1 MIFCDSSAIVSFLL
15 RQPGWDRLV
24 EEIDKADHVLVW
36 WGTGI
41 ECVSAIARLRR
52 SNELDDA
59 AFNLVM
65 TRLDTIESNWLEVPP
80 IDELRDVARRVLF
93 AHTLRAADA
102 LQLAAALFAAGDRI
116 GDLAFVCLDQ
126 RLCEAARKEGFSVLP

>member
-24 EEIDKADHVLVW
+24 EEIDKADRVLVW
-36 WGTGI
+36 WATGI
-41 ECVSAIARLRR
+41 ECVSAIARFRR

-59 AFNLVM
+59 AFDLVM
-65 TRLDTIESNWLEVPP
+65 TRLGTIETNWLDVPP
-80 IDELRDVARRVLF
+80 TDELRGVARRVLF

-102 LQLAAALFAAGDRI
+102 LQLAAALVAAGDRPA
-116 GDLAFVCLDQ
+116 DLPFFCLDQ
-126 RLCEAARKEGFSVLP
+126 RLCDAARKEGFPVLP